1 MSNNLNEKGPQTLL
15 IQKDGFDF
23 IFYFALN
30 GASKKISDFSINRN
44 CTKQKINVL
53 LNYSDGGYV
62 KAIRASEFELGFYRS
77 SEVRKGIV
85 PKKVDSSG
93 IIKNIQSDYVG
104 FTHQIEDDMYSKEEL
119 AVDEGKEYKYY
130 DYNPE
135 KEAFVSRKS
144 GQNINQES
152 LNAVSAQSDLTK
164 LLIDII
170 SSVTK
175 QLNEKNKKNK
185 IEDIQINLN
194 DVDLSNLTKW
204 FDEEEQSLKKQDL
217 TYRDK

>member
-1 MSNNLNEKGPQTLL
+1 MSKNLNEKNPKTIL

-23 IFYFALN
+23 IFNFALN

-44 CTKQKINVL
+44 STKQKINVL

-93 IIKNIQSDYVG
+93 IIKNIQSDYAE
-104 FTHQIEDDMYSKEEL
+104 FTHPIGDDMYSKEEL

-152 LNAVSAQSDLTK
+152 LNAVLTQPKLTK
-164 LLIDII
+164 FLIDII
-170 SSVTK
+170 SSVTT
-175 QLNEKNKKNK
+175 QLNEKDK

-194 DVDLSNLTKW
+194 VVDLLNLTKW
-204 FDEEEQSLKKQDL
+204 FDEEEQSLKKQDNIQ
-217 TYRDK
+217 R